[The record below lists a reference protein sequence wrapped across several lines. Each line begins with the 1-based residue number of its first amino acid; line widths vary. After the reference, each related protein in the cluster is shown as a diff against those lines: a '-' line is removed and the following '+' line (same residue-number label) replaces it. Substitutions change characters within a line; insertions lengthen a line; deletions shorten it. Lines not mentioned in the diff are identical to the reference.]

1 MAIATGTALLASA
14 ALGAGAS
21 LYGASKASKAAQQ
34 AGQLEAQTAREAN
47 ALNEKIYN
55 QTRADNE
62 WQRQLGMSAGGALT
76 NAFGLS
82 SPSMTG
88 GVNYTAPAATGGQ
101 PDYAAYLSAN
111 PDVAAAYRAEASR
124 DGKSQANL
132 QALGINSPEEFAAY
146 HYANNGQAEGRALP
160 TTPVVQQQAAAQPSM
175 TGQQAGYTDPTATGG
190 YTSPSRPTMAPLDV
204 SAAAFK
210 ESPGYQFS
218 LAQGNKALG
227 NIASANRGLMS
238 GQRLKAAGE
247 YNVGMADQE
256 FGNWRDYTTNQYN
269 NDRNYGEAVYQSDRS
284 RLDDRYD
291 TRNNQLLTMAGFG
304 AQANSANQN
313 AAQSFAN
320 NSANLSMTGARAQ
333 GDAKVS
339 AANAWSQGIGGIV
352 NTGAYLAGQYMGGGS
367 AAKRPSM
374 TGGYTAGYSPSW
386 VGS

>member
-14 ALGAGAS
+14 ALGAAGS
-21 LYGASKASKAAQQ
+21 IYGASKGAKAAQQ
-34 AGQLEAQTAREAN
+34 AGQLEYKAAQEAN

-62 WQRQLGMSAGGALT
+62 WQRQLGMSAGSAISSG
-76 NAFGLS
+76 FGLS
-82 SPSMTG
+82 SPMTG
-88 GVNYTAPAATGGQ
+88 GSVNYAAPVATGGQ

-111 PDVAAAYRAEASR
+111 PDVAAAYQSEANR
-124 DGKSQANL
+124 DAKSQANL
-132 QALGINSPEEFAAY
+132 RALGIDSPEEFAAY
-146 HYANNGQAEGRALP
+146 HYANNGQAEGRTLA
-160 TTPVVQQQAAAQPSM
+160 TTPVVQPQAQQPTM
-175 TGQQAGYTDPTATGG
+175 TGQQSGYVDPTATGG
-190 YTSPSRPTMAPLDV
+190 YTSPNRPTMAPLDV

-218 LAQGNKALG
+218 LTQGNKALG
-227 NIASANRGLMS
+227 NITSANRGLMS
-238 GQRLKAAGE
+238 GQRLKAASE

-291 TRNNQLLTMAGFG
+291 TRNGQLLTLAGFG
-304 AQANSANQN
+304 QSANAANQN

-333 GDAKVS
+333 GDAKVN
-339 AANAWSQGIGGIV
+339 AANAWGGAFNNIM
-352 NTGAYLAGQYMGGGS
+352 TSGAYLAGQYGGGGS
-367 AAKRPSM
+367 GGGSNGGGSRPSWSIP
-374 TGGYTAGYSPSW
+374 YA
-386 VGS
+386 

>member
-14 ALGAGAS
+14 ALGAAGS
-21 LYGASKASKAAQQ
+21 IYGASKGAKASEQ
-34 AGQLEAQTAREAN
+34 AGQLEAQAAREAN

-62 WQRQLGMSAGGALT
+62 WQRQLGISAGSALT
-76 NAFGLS
+76 SGFGLS

-88 GVNYTAPAATGGQ
+88 SYSSGGSTAAPSA
-101 PDYAAYLSAN
+101 DWNSYLQAN
-111 PDVAAAYRAEASR
+111 PDVLAWAQQGGGDPNGGPNQTLEQR
-124 DGKSQANL
+124 
-132 QALGINSPEEFAAY
+132 AAY
-146 HYANNGQAEGRALP
+146 HYANSGQSEGRQVSMTQP
-160 TTPVVQQQAAAQPSM
+160 QAAAPNAAP
-175 TGQQAGYTDPTATGG
+175 AGYSDPTATGG
-190 YTSPSRPTMAPLDV
+190 YTSPARPTMAPLDI
-204 SAAAFK
+204 STAAFK

-227 NIASANRGLMS
+227 NITSANRSLMS
-238 GQRLKAAGE
+238 GARLKAASD

-269 NDRNYGEAVYQSDRS
+269 NDRNYSEAVYQSDRG

-291 TRNNQLLTMAGFG
+291 TRNSQLLSMAGFG
-304 AQANSANQN
+304 AQANSQNQS

-333 GDAKVS
+333 GDAKVN

-352 NTGAYLAGQYMGGGS
+352 NTGAYLAGQYMGGGN
-367 AAKRPSM
+367 AKQNPSM
-374 TGGYTAGYSPSW
+374 TGGYVAGYSPSW